1 MRRWCA
7 TNATAVDTDAW
18 VGGVVG
24 TLPQGY
30 AVIDIEFITGL
41 HDEGFVRVGLHCI
54 AVHDFGR
61 ADLTEIENLSQ
72 ADVHAPADMAAT
84 AHTDADIDWAAASLG
99 ILLNGLL
106 LRNFAEAGAR
116 IRSRGFGITVRCCA
130 GYERQADEADAE
142 NLCEACVHVVLQW
155 AECGVSV
162 RCV

>member
-1 MRRWCA
+1 MLAWQGA
-7 TNATAVDTDAW
+7 AAVGTNARVGCVIGALPYRHAVVD
-18 VGGVVG
+18 V
-24 TLPQGY
+24 
-30 AVIDIEFITGL
+30 EFITGL
-41 HDEGFVRVGLHCI
+41 YDEGFVRIGLHGV

-72 ADVHAPADMAAT
+72 AYVDTPANVTAT
-84 AHTDADIDWAAASLG
+84 AHTDADIDRAAASLG